1 MLTIKDTDDGLTFS
15 VYVQPR
21 ASKCAIVGVHQQA
34 LKIRLTAPPVEG
46 AANKQCIEVLAK
58 ALGLPKS
65 QLAIAGG
72 HSHRLKQISVSG
84 KTSPLSKS
92 ERNTLK
98 QTLAALARAG
108 TK

>member
-1 MLTIKDTDDGLTFS
+1 MLTIRDTDDGLTFS

-65 QLAIAGG
+65 QLSILGG
-72 HSHRLKQISVSG
+72 HSHRLKQIEISG
-84 KTSPLSKS
+84 KTSPLNPS
-92 ERNTLK
+92 ERNTLR
-98 QTLAALARAG
+98 QNLTALAGAG